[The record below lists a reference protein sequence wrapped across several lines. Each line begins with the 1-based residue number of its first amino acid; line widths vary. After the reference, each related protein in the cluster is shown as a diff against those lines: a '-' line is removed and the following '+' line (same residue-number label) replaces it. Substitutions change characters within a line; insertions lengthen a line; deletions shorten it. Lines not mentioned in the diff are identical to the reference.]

1 MRKYKQVKE
10 KKVTYD
16 LDEWAEVERRAEK
29 LKLKTGTYIKR
40 ISVDGKIIACDVDTL
55 LNLIKEINAIGRNI
69 NMLTRKALEINSIYA
84 EDMEKVQEGFNT
96 SSIVIKHNCSI
107 LSKAGMLQAFI
118 YRSFLSACP

>member
-16 LDEWAEVERRAEK
+16 LDEWAEVEHRAEK

-84 EDMEKVQEGFNT
+84 GDMEKIQEGFENLCRT
-96 SSIVIKHNCSI
+96 VNSNLFIPQFRI
-107 LSKAGMLQAFI
+107 L
-118 YRSFLSACP
+118 

>member
-16 LDEWAEVERRAEK
+16 LDEWEEVEHRAEK

-55 LNLIKEINAIGRNI
+55 LKLINEINAIGRNI

-84 EDMEKVQEGFNT
+84 EDMEKIQEGFESLCRTVN
-96 SSIVIKHNCSI
+96 SNLFIPQFRI
-107 LSKAGMLQAFI
+107 L
-118 YRSFLSACP
+118 

>member
-16 LDEWAEVERRAEK
+16 LDEWEEVERRAEK

-55 LNLIKEINAIGRNI
+55 LDLIKEINAIGRNI
-69 NMLTRKALEINSIYA
+69 NMLTRKVLEINSL
-84 EDMEKVQEGFNT
+84 
-96 SSIVIKHNCSI
+96 SSRTK
-107 LSKAGMLQAFI
+107 
-118 YRSFLSACP
+118 